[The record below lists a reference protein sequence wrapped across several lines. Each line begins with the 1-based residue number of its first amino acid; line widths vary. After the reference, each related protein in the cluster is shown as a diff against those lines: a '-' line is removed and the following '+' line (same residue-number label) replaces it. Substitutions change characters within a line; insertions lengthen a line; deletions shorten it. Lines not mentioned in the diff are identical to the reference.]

1 MALIKI
7 KILILLFLF
16 GLNTLV
22 LAEVQEVTLRVDGLA
37 CPFCAYGLEK
47 KIKKLEGFE
56 SLDIKINQGKVIVAW
71 RKDKPLDIESI
82 DNAVDNAGFTLRGV
96 KGNFIGRVVKEDGKI
111 FLLLDGPVKQRFYLY
126 EASAIKEK
134 TKLNHKIE
142 ASNKAFSDTMRNRL
156 ERLTSKAV
164 QVRINGPVHAHQG
177 KKQPMAL
184 EIEKLSVREVF
195 EGVLIKENG
204 RMFLDVDESSKL
216 RLTLYETDKLK
227 LTDKKMHKLEGT
239 DKAFTEETRK
249 KLERYLS
256 MKIKVTI
263 IGELHSH
270 QAKSLFSAVAIEEL
284 KVVQQVEPAKS
295 KKVRNENEEK

>member
-1 MALIKI
+1 MTLIKI

-96 KGNFIGRVVKEDGKI
+96 KGNFIGRVVKEEGKI
-111 FLLLDGPVKQRFYLY
+111 FLLLDGPIKQRFYLY

-142 ASNKAFSDTMRNRL
+142 ASRKAFSDIMLMRL
-156 ERLTSKAV
+156 EKLASQAV
-164 QVRINGPVHAHQG
+164 QVRINGPVHAHQ
-177 KKQPMAL
+177 
-184 EIEKLSVREVF
+184 
-195 EGVLIKENG
+195 
-204 RMFLDVDESSKL
+204 
-216 RLTLYETDKLK
+216 
-227 LTDKKMHKLEGT
+227 
-239 DKAFTEETRK
+239 RK
-249 KLERYLS
+249 
-256 MKIKVTI
+256 
-263 IGELHSH
+263 
-270 QAKSLFSAVAIEEL
+270 
-284 KVVQQVEPAKS
+284 
-295 KKVRNENEEK
+295 